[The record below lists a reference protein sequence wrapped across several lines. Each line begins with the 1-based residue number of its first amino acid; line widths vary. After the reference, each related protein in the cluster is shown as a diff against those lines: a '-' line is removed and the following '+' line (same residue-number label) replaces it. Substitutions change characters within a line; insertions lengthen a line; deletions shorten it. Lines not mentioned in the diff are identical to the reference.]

1 MSEIVVVTLDNIHKT
16 VCDYVKEKEIKVENY
31 DSMVDVYI
39 KMVKDGYGFV
49 VELEIVKTILIDLA
63 YKLCPNDEFNRA
75 LVMHTLN
82 IMEDDS
88 DSDDEEENDKEN

>member
-1 MSEIVVVTLDNIHKT
+1 MSEIIVVTLDNIYKT
-16 VCDYVKEKEIKVENY
+16 VCDYVVKKEIKIENY

-49 VELEIVKTILIDLA
+49 VDREIVKTVLIDLA

-88 DSDDEEENDKEN
+88 DSDDEDDNKEN

>member
-16 VCDYVKEKEIKVENY
+16 VCDYVEKKEIKVENY

-49 VELEIVKTILIDLA
+49 VDREIVKTVLIDLA

-88 DSDDEEENDKEN
+88 DTDEEEDDNKEN

>member
-1 MSEIVVVTLDNIHKT
+1 MSEFVIVTLDNIHKT
-16 VCDYVKEKEIKVENY
+16 VCEYIKEQKIKVENY

-39 KMVKDGYGFV
+39 KMVKDGYGFAV
-49 VELEIVKTILIDLA
+49 DREIVKTVLIDLA

-88 DSDDEEENDKEN
+88 DSEDDDKEN